1 MRPPLYFIAN
11 HLEASTTGSPTVVWT
26 MFLPVFGHHD
36 ADNWSLLIRLCGYLA
51 PVFSI
56 LVGVSPYPTVRHIQR
71 RGKVGDYPLL
81 PYTSMVITS
90 TLSLAYGLLR
100 DNVIIWSTSA
110 VAVVLGIYYLLCYVQ
125 YAHTVVSTSTLP
137 GTVEQHVAAVCVA
150 MMLTIL
156 WTLNPLGLASH
167 EPDWL
172 IGKVG
177 LWFRVLMFASP
188 LTTIRVVIRT
198 RSARSIPLPFA
209 LASSVNCILWII
221 FGVCQ
226 VKDPNVYLPNVL
238 GLGFALA
245 QLTLK
250 ALFRSSDDASS
261 PDESIHEAL
270 LSTDEE
276 S

>member
-1 MRPPLYFIAN
+1 M
-11 HLEASTTGSPTVVWT
+11 T
-26 MFLPVFGHHD
+26 MFLQQLAWRQH
-36 ADNWSLLIRLCGYLA
+36 ADWSLVVVRLCGYLA
-51 PVFSI
+51 PICSI

-110 VAVVLGIYYLLCYVQ
+110 VALVLGIYYLLCYVQ

-137 GTVEQHVAAVCVA
+137 GAVEQHVAAVCVA

-156 WTLNPLGLASH
+156 WTLNPLASH
-167 EPDWL
+167 QPDWL

-177 LWFRVLMFASP
+177 LLFRVLMFASP

-209 LASSVNCILWII
+209 LACSVNCVLWII
-221 FGVCQ
+221 FGVYQ
-226 VKDPNVYLPNVL
+226 VKDPNVYLPNML

-250 ALFRSSDDASS
+250 ALFRSTNDASS
-261 PDESIHEAL
+261 PDESSQEPL